1 MSANES
7 GPEIAMTAAQANE
20 EISRVVGRMRGAV
33 LSTAIDCECRDRVE
47 GVLRDLERLEWV
59 RIERRLL
66 AAASEQRRKISALL
80 VLLGDFDPNET
91 VAMDDGMIAEAGLL
105 FGDIAAAAE
114 LGSSLLGQSRQFRF
128 ATEIA
133 GARQV
138 AEPATGAAPDTAG

>member
-47 GVLRDLERLEWV
+47 GALRDLERLEWV

-91 VAMDDGMIAEAGLL
+91 GAMDDGMIAEAGLL

-114 LGSSLLGQSRQFRF
+114 LGSSLLRQSRQSRF
-128 ATEIA
+128 AV
-133 GARQV
+133 ARQV
-138 AEPATGAAPDTAG
+138 AEPATGAALDTAG